1 MIQIRK
7 AAERGHSVLDWL
19 DSRHTFSFGE
29 YHDPAQMG
37 FGSLRVIN
45 DDRIAA
51 GGGFPPHP
59 HRDMEII
66 TYVTDGALEH
76 RDSMG
81 NGSVIRRG
89 DVQRMS
95 AGTGVVHSE
104 YNASSREPVRLL
116 QIWILPD
123 RDGHTSGYEQKHFAD
138 KDKRG
143 RLRLIVSPDGREG
156 AVAIHQDAAVYAGIF
171 EQGERLTHAI
181 APGRRAWLQVVSGEL
196 ALNGHPLVEGDGV
209 RVSGE
214 PRIELTAAAPSE
226 VLLFDLA

>member
-1 MIQIRK
+1 MITIRK
-7 AAERGHSVLDWL
+7 ADERGRSALDWL
-19 DSRHTFSFGE
+19 DSRHTFSFAE
-29 YHDPAQMG
+29 YHDPKQMG

-51 GGGFPPHP
+51 GGGFPSHP

-95 AGTGVVHSE
+95 AGAGVVHSE

-123 RDGHTSGYEQKHFAD
+123 RDGHQPGYQQKHFAD
-138 KDKRG
+138 DAKRA
-143 RLRLIVSPDGREG
+143 RMRLIASPDGRDG
-156 AVAIHQDAAVYAGIF
+156 AVTLHQDAAVYAGIF
-171 EQGERLTHAI
+171 APGDRVTHAI
-181 APGRRAWLQVVSGEL
+181 SAGRRAWLQVVTGEL
-196 ALNGHPLVEGDGV
+196 ALNGEALVEGDGV
-209 RVSGE
+209 RITDE
-214 PRIELTAAAPSE
+214 RQIELTATAPSE